1 MGFIKEGNRSKILIV
16 YFLISSMLEILAY
29 AAGGIFSILAAWVWL
44 LTALSLGGLFL
55 YYTGKQVYKD
65 IKGKKYFV
73 SLGFFVLV
81 LLFFSFIGNISY
93 SDINPDAA
101 DCSQDGNI
109 TIKDVTD
116 LIDLLLQN

>member
-29 AAGGIFSILAAWVWL
+29 AAGGVFSVLAAWVWF
-44 LTALSLGGLFL
+44 LTALFFGGLFL
-55 YYTGKQVYKD
+55 YHTGKQVYKD

-81 LLFFSFIGNISY
+81 SLFFFFIGNISY

-101 DCSQDGNI
+101 QQAAAQQAI
-109 TIKDVTD
+109 EKIQTEQK
-116 LIDLLLQN
+116 